1 MAIDKLLLA
10 NRNTKPEG
18 GKTAVPTGI
27 NNAQTTYSQKP
38 CPTVKGYVPVARN
51 PNPKPHKTPKS
62 IHPQKQ
68 HNTAIKFPLFLGS
81 RP

>member
-1 MAIDKLLLA
+1 MIPLVQPFGEHKIILTIFCTSHEMAIDKLLLA

-38 CPTVKGYVPVARN
+38 CPTVKGYVPVV
-51 PNPKPHKTPKS
+51 P
-62 IHPQKQ
+62 
-68 HNTAIKFPLFLGS
+68 
-81 RP
+81 

>member
-1 MAIDKLLLA
+1 MTIDKLLLA

-38 CPTVKGYVPVARN
+38 CPTVKGYVPVVPYVRITGNEDVAPPVFGR
-51 PNPKPHKTPKS
+51 
-62 IHPQKQ
+62 QKVV
-68 HNTAIKFPLFLGS
+68 FRS
-81 RP
+81 